1 MIGIYATDELLHLN
15 KLYKYI
21 FIVINV
27 NAQSWPRSMMSDLNS
42 ILMIRLVSSKHTIR
56 RKKEEMESKGRTE
69 SGVFSYVY
77 IPFSFIHAIL
87 QSLFVKFLGV
97 RSPPSNFPVSKNQQ
111 QLILEA
117 YAMKSLRVIS
127 LKQFIMYIFNS

>member
-1 MIGIYATDELLHLN
+1 
-15 KLYKYI
+15 
-21 FIVINV
+21 
-27 NAQSWPRSMMSDLNS
+27 MSDLNS

-77 IPFSFIHAIL
+77 IPFSFIHEIL

-97 RSPPSNFPVSKNQQ
+97 RSPPSNFPVSINQQ
-111 QLILEA
+111 QLILEV
-117 YAMKSLRVIS
+117 YIS
-127 LKQFIMYIFNS
+127 

>member
-77 IPFSFIHAIL
+77 IPFSFIHEIL
-87 QSLFVKFLGV
+87 QSLFVKFLGI
-97 RSPPSNFPVSKNQQ
+97 RSPPSNFPVSINQQ
-111 QLILEA
+111 VVE
-117 YAMKSLRVIS
+117 KFTS
-127 LKQFIMYIFNS
+127 